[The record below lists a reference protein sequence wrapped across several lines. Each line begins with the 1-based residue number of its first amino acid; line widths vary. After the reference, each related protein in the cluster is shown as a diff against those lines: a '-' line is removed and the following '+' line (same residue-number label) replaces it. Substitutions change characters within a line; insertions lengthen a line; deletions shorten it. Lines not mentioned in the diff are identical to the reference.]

1 MPQAVQIETQSEQ
14 QGLTLLRA
22 QRATRRTGRE
32 LAFYR
37 TEKAL
42 DQGSAPVEP
51 SRKGSPHLG
60 AHSMNAPGFLSALGG
75 DHALRPE
82 LFPDVGVIPFAVE
95 LGVGQHQP
103 DARLLGSRF
112 DDCGANS
119 HNRSTG
125 RVAQSA

>member
-1 MPQAVQIETQSEQ
+1 MLQAIEIETQSEQ

-22 QRATRRTGRE
+22 QRATGGAGRE

-51 SRKGSPHLG
+51 SRKCSPHLG
-60 AHSMNAPGFLSALGG
+60 AHSMNAPSFLSPLGG
-75 DHALRPE
+75 DHALRPK

-95 LGVGQHQP
+95 LGVGQHQS

-112 DDCGANS
+112 DDRGQIRTIVPRAAS
-119 HNRSTG
+119 
-125 RVAQSA
+125 